1 MMECEKTVYSLQD
14 SWKLSDTDCDCA
26 ILE

>member
-1 MMECEKTVYSLQD
+1 MECEKTVYSLQD
-14 SWKLSDTDCDCA
+14 SWKLSVTDCDCA